1 MKLKDR
7 FLDFWHNSGHEEYK
21 YNLSI
26 LEMLCYTVIGSI
38 VVTAEIVIIVGSM
51 PIWIIPYLVYK
62 VITIRK
68 GKKNG
73 K

>member
-7 FLDFWHNSGHEEYK
+7 FLDFWTTSEYEHYK
-21 YNLSI
+21 YDLSI
-26 LEMLCYTVIGSI
+26 FEMLCYTLIGTVL
-38 VVTAEIVIIVGSM
+38 VVAEIVVVIGSM

-62 VITIRK
+62 AIAVRK